1 MTIRLQRWSM
11 RHLGNALRLAMLKA
25 ACAIGAI
32 LFVVLAIDAVG
43 GPGAGLVA
51 ALAIG
56 FVIGWYSSA

>member
-1 MTIRLQRWSM
+1 M

>member
-1 MTIRLQRWSM
+1 
-11 RHLGNALRLAMLKA
+11 MLKA

-32 LFVVLAIDAVG
+32 ILIVVAIHAVG

-56 FVIGWYSSA
+56 FVIGWYSNL